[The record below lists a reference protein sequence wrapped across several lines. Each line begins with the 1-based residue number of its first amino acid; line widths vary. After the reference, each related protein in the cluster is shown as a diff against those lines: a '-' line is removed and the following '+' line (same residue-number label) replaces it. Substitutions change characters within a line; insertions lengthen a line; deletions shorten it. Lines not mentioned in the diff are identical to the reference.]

1 MNLAI
6 NPDCLSL
13 RYNAACCIP
22 LCVICAICGRINI
35 QLTQSIYTNE
45 TPISPADPADN
56 AEKDSYHI
64 VECCSCL
71 YNKSVREHACCSL
84 LILCHFLILSLLFLS
99 LLFLCSFLMCLT
111 AVLTESKCRNKRKT
125 AEYRLQSSI
134 SSQENV
140 PKGTQK
146 KDKKV
151 PAKLCAEE
159 ACLLCHD
166 EGTYSKKNSLA

>member
-1 MNLAI
+1 M
-6 NPDCLSL
+6 
-13 RYNAACCIP
+13 
-22 LCVICAICGRINI
+22 
-35 QLTQSIYTNE
+35 QKQKKE
-45 TPISPADPADN
+45 TAQ
-56 AEKDSYHI
+56 
-64 VECCSCL
+64 
-71 YNKSVREHACCSL
+71 
-84 LILCHFLILSLLFLS
+84 
-99 LLFLCSFLMCLT
+99 
-111 AVLTESKCRNKRKT
+111 
-125 AEYRLQSSI
+125 YRLQSSI

>member
-1 MNLAI
+1 MFIQQICKGTRLLFFVRSLPFPYSFLA
-6 NPDCLSL
+6 LS
-13 RYNAACCIP
+13 
-22 LCVICAICGRINI
+22 
-35 QLTQSIYTNE
+35 
-45 TPISPADPADN
+45 
-56 AEKDSYHI
+56 
-64 VECCSCL
+64 
-71 YNKSVREHACCSL
+71 
-84 LILCHFLILSLLFLS
+84 FLALSFLALSLLVPYVIQ
-99 LLFLCSFLMCLT
+99 T